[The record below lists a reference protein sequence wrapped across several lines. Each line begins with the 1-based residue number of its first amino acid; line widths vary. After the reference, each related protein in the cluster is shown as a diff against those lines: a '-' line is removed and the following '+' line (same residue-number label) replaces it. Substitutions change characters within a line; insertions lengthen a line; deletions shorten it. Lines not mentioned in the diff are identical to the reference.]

1 VDRPTDAISVVRQ
14 CQLLD
19 VNRSSV
25 YYQPQPESDLNL
37 AVMRRIDEVYTDCP
51 FYGSPR
57 ITALLQQEGFPV
69 GHKRIERL
77 MRRMGIQAIYPKKKT
92 TVAAPENRVYP
103 YLLRGVAIE
112 RADQVWSTD
121 ITYIRTARG
130 FVYLAAVMDW
140 FSRLVISWSVSTTM
154 DVGFCL
160 EALDTALTR
169 GRPEIFNSDQG
180 SQFTSLE
187 FTRRLL
193 DAGVAISMDGRGRAF
208 DNIFIERLW
217 RTVKYEEVY
226 LRDYQGASDA
236 RGNLDAYLSFY
247 NERRLHQAL
256 GYRTPQQAYA
266 EAGGCALSSRH
277 ARSGRL

>member
-1 VDRPTDAISVVRQ
+1 
-14 CQLLD
+14 
-19 VNRSSV
+19 
-25 YYQPQPESDLNL
+25 
-37 AVMRRIDEVYTDCP
+37 MRRIDEVYTDCP

-57 ITALLQQEGFPV
+57 ITALLQQEGWPV

-92 TVAAPENRVYP
+92 TITAPENRVYP

-140 FSRLVISWSVSTTM
+140 FSRFVISWSVSTIM

-160 EALDTALTR
+160 EALDTALSR

-226 LRDYQGASDA
+226 IRDYQGASDA
-236 RGNLDAYLSFY
+236 RASLNAYLSFY
-247 NERRLHQAL
+247 DERRLHQAL
-256 GYRTPQQAYA
+256 GYRTPQQVYA
-266 EAGGCALSSRH
+266 EAGGCAL
-277 ARSGRL
+277 